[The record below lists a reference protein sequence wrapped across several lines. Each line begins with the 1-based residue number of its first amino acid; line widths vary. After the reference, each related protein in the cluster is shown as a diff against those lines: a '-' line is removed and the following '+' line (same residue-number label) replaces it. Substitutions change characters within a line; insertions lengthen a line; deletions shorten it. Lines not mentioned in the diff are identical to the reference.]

1 MINLQEH
8 VVVMQDIEYVP
19 LRIAEAAVAEV
30 LNSDK
35 LDNAMDLIQKSIKDM
50 NESLNDALKDD

>member
-1 MINLQEH
+1 MIKLEDH
-8 VVVMQDIEYVP
+8 IVEIDGIKYVP
-19 LRIAEAAVAEV
+19 LKMAEAAVAEA